1 MEKRHLL
8 FLVMLLTG
16 SVMQAQTGNFCSS
29 NDAPAADICSQ
40 ACIYCN
46 LSEYVGN
53 TAGYTGQFAPQFCG
67 TIENEQWLG
76 FIAGAN
82 TATVT
87 VTPINCLIGN
97 GMQIAVY
104 KTCNTPP
111 LGCNMGGLGGGFTP
125 VSVTVPLVPGTPYYL
140 MIDSYAGD
148 VCDFTVT
155 VSPPGAALVGLIDT
169 QVVALCP
176 AESFTVNGQQFNA
189 PAIVKDTL
197 PNNSGGCDT
206 IVVYNLVALPFNTT
220 TTQMQFCP
228 GESVT
233 VNGVVYTESATIVD
247 TIPST
252 NGGCDTVATYILQLL
267 PQPTA
272 SFDLSL
278 CPGAS
283 VTIGGEA
290 YTAPD
295 TVTAIIPATGGG
307 CDTLATYNLT
317 LLPYPE
323 GSETLSFCPGGSVT
337 IGGNVY
343 SQTGTVLD
351 TIPATGGG
359 CDSIVTYTLT
369 LLPYPEA
376 SESLSFC
383 PGGSVTIGG
392 NTYTQSGTVTDT
404 IPASGAGCD
413 TIVTYTL
420 SLLPYPERSETIE
433 FCAGETVLIG
443 GNAYTQPGM
452 VVDTILASGSGCDT
466 IVNYTLQYITGPNT
480 SVSITCKEDISIG
493 TDPGTGPIV
502 VHYDLPTAS
511 SDCPCPGIALSL
523 TSGLS
528 SGSLFPVTTTTVCYQ
543 AKDSCGN
550 TATCCFDITVR
561 EEDPCDVKEIGC
573 MKYELLSI
581 TRTTSS
587 TDLTYSIRV
596 TNKCANKMIYTA
608 IQVPDGVKAVAPVD
622 LSVYTAPGGRQYD
635 VRNPNYSPF
644 YSIRFKSKT
653 DSIANGQSDIF
664 PYTLKGQTKPDYI
677 HITAR
682 LNPQL
687 FYEAHL
693 NTFNCPVMF
702 LPAMKEEQR
711 SDDQAELRQTADLNV
726 YPNPTDGVLFADLS
740 AWSGQE
746 IRVNVFNSQGQ
757 LLRKN
762 TLTAQDEP
770 QQINLPETLAGGLYF
785 LEVLTQDGEKHAA
798 RFVMRR

>member
-1 MEKRHLL
+1 M
-8 FLVMLLTG
+8 
-16 SVMQAQTGNFCSS
+16 
-29 NDAPAADICSQ
+29 
-40 ACIYCN
+40 
-46 LSEYVGN
+46 
-53 TAGYTGQFAPQFCG
+53 
-67 TIENEQWLG
+67 
-76 FIAGAN
+76 
-82 TATVT
+82 
-87 VTPINCLIGN
+87 
-97 GMQIAVY
+97 
-104 KTCNTPP
+104 
-111 LGCNMGGLGGGFTP
+111 
-125 VSVTVPLVPGTPYYL
+125 
-140 MIDSYAGD
+140 
-148 VCDFTVT
+148 
-155 VSPPGAALVGLIDT
+155 
-169 QVVALCP
+169 
-176 AESFTVNGQQFNA
+176 
-189 PAIVKDTL
+189 
-197 PNNSGGCDT
+197 
-206 IVVYNLVALPFNTT
+206 VYNLVALPYNTT

-233 VNGVVYTESATIVD
+233 INGVVYTESATIVD

-267 PQPTA
+267 PQYTQTDSIAFCPGGSVEINGTVYTQPGTVVDTIPAGPGGCDSIFTYILTLLPQPTA

-295 TVTAIIPATGGG
+295 TVTTIIPATGGG
-307 CDTLATYNLT
+307 CDTLATYTLA

-323 GSETLSFCPGGSVT
+323 GSEAISFCPGGSVT

-343 SQTGTVLD
+343 NQPGTVLD
-351 TIPATGGG
+351 TIPATGDG
-359 CDSIVTYTLT
+359 CDTIVTYTLT
-369 LLPYPEA
+369 LLPYPET
-376 SESLSFC
+376 SESVAFC

-392 NTYTQSGTVTDT
+392 NTYTQPGMVMDT
-404 IPASGAGCD
+404 IPATGGGCD
-413 TIVTYTL
+413 TIVNYTL

-502 VHYDLPTAS
+502 VNYDLPTAS

-523 TSGLS
+523 TAGLS

-561 EEDPCDVKEIGC
+561 EEEPCDVKEIGC

-581 TRTTSS
+581 TRTASS

-664 PYTLKGQTKPDYI
+664 TYTLKGQTKPDYI

-711 SDDQAELRQTADLNV
+711 SDDQSELLQTADLNV
-726 YPNPTDGVLFADLS
+726 YPNPTDGILFADLS

-770 QQINLPETLAGGLYF
+770 QQIDLPETLAGGLYF
-785 LEVLTQDGEKHAA
+785 LEVLTQDGEKHTA